1 MVAMFN
7 FNRSDEQIFNDIVEG
22 ASESVRLYAEGKK
35 DVKAY
40 EELQADI
47 NSNIAKYLCAGSMY
61 QAACEKEGSAI
72 LRNPNVTK
80 KNFIRDKFDAVIAEI
95 INTVVP
101 TTTSWKFG
109 DEFMDIRQIGWG
121 DTARFLI
128 SSNEL
133 FQVNEIAEGIRR
145 ATLQPIF
152 NDEVTVNCGPI
163 EIATSIDWYQVAAGK
178 FDWGNFG
185 FRAGRS
191 FEGYIMLKAIAA
203 FLSAA
208 PDNTSPYAGAG
219 FDTDQWTTLAE
230 RISSANGGSD
240 VYALGT
246 LSALAKIH
254 PEAAPLQYALGANGV
269 GDELLKDGHL
279 DRYLGVKLIP
289 IDNFILPGMV
299 NTTATLG
306 VPQNLII
313 MVAADAYKPVKVVF
327 EGSSVAVEWD
337 PKETTDKTYRIGVQM
352 RIGVAAIVGSYAGY
366 ITLPKA

>member
-7 FNRSDEQIFNDIVEG
+7 YNKSDEQIFNDIVEG
-22 ASESVRLYAEGKK
+22 ASEAVRLYAEGRK
-35 DVKAY
+35 DRQAY
-40 EELQADI
+40 DELNTLI
-47 NSNIAKYLCAGSMY
+47 NGNIAKYLCANSMY
-61 QAACEKEGSAI
+61 EAACEKEGSAI
-72 LRNPNVTK
+72 LKNPNVTK
-80 KNFIRDKFDAVIAEI
+80 KTFVREKFDAVIAEI
-95 INTVVP
+95 INTVIP

-109 DEFMDIRQIGWG
+109 DEFMDIRQVGWG

-163 EIATSIDWYQVAAGK
+163 EIATSIDWYQVAAGN

-208 PDNTSPYAGAG
+208 PGNTSPYAAAG
-219 FDTDQWTTLAE
+219 VSSDQWTTLAE
-230 RISSANGGSD
+230 RVSSANGGAD

-246 LSALAKIH
+246 LSALAKVY
-254 PEAAPLQYALGANGV
+254 PSATGLQYALGANGV
-269 GDELLKDGHL
+269 GDELVKDGHF

-289 IDNFILPGMV
+289 IDNYILPGTV

-306 VPQNLII
+306 VPTNMIF
-313 MVAADAYKPVKVVF
+313 MVAADHYKPVKVVF

-352 RIGVAAIVGSYAGY
+352 RIGGVGYL
-366 ITLPKA
+366 TLPTT